1 MKQAER
7 VTKFIEQFCTLSGSF
22 RGQPFILADFQ
33 KDIIETIFAED
44 ETGRRKIRSAV
55 VLLPRKN
62 GKSLLSACIAVY
74 MLIADDRDPMPLVV
88 CAASDRQQARLV
100 HDECK
105 RLIQDSEELNSVCT
119 IQRNQI
125 MCHRN
130 NGVLKVVSADAGSAQ
145 GLNSSA
151 LIFDEAHVFKNDDLY
166 QALTLGS
173 AARNEPLFVSIS
185 TCGYD
190 LTSPLGR
197 QYTYGLKVNS
207 GEVKDD
213 SFAMIHYGP
222 PLNSE
227 FDPDDPEVWKACNP
241 AWDWL
246 NHEEFH
252 AAHRSTPKAAW
263 IRFRLNGWTKT
274 ENHWLPQGAFDA
286 CKTKRRLEP
295 GEPVVLGF
303 DGSWSGDSTAL
314 VACTLDEP
322 KHVELV
328 GLWERPLDQH
338 AQGWRVNVDDVCRTI
353 REAADK
359 YNCVEIACDP
369 YRWELVLYQLA
380 EEGLP
385 IVEYPTNAISRST
398 AATQILYDLIVD
410 KRITFADNQAA
421 LQRHFEN
428 AVLKEDARGARLSK
442 PGQRGH
448 PQKIDAAVA
457 TMIAV
462 HRAHARRE
470 EEPEYHEPQLLV
482 V

>member
-1 MKQAER
+1 M
-7 VTKFIEQFCTLSGSF
+7 
-22 RGQPFILADFQ
+22 PFILADFQ
-33 KDIIETIFAED
+33 KEIIDTIFAED
-44 ETGRRKIRSAV
+44 EQGRRKVRTALIGI
-55 VLLPRKN
+55 PRKN
-62 GKSLLSACIAVY
+62 GKSLLSSAIATY
-74 MLIADDRDPMPLVV
+74 MLIADDRDAMPLVV

-105 RLIQDSEELNSVCT
+105 RIIQDSPELSSVCT
-119 IQRNQI
+119 VYRNEI
-125 MCHRN
+125 KCHRN
-130 NGVLKVVSADAGSAQ
+130 NGVLRVVSADAGSAQ
-145 GLNSSA
+145 GMAPSA
-151 LIFDEAHVFKNDDLY
+151 VIYDEAHVFKNDDLY

-173 AARNEPLFVSIS
+173 GARSEPLFINIS
-185 TCGYD
+185 TAGFD

-197 QYTYGLKVNS
+197 QYTYGLKVQS
-207 GEVKDD
+207 GEIKDD
-213 SFAMIHYGP
+213 SFAMIWHGP
-222 PLNSE
+222 PLNSD

-241 AWDWL
+241 AWEWL
-246 NHEEFH
+246 NHDEFE
-252 AAHRSTPKAAW
+252 AAHKSTPQAAW

-274 ENHWLPQGAFDA
+274 ENSWLPQGAFDA
-286 CKTKRRLEP
+286 CKSKRRLQE
-295 GEPVVLGF
+295 GEAVVLGF

-314 VACTLDEP
+314 VACSIDDP
-322 KHVELV
+322 KHVELI

-338 AQGWRVNVDDVCRTI
+338 VQGWRVNVDDVSRTI
-353 REAADK
+353 REAAEK
-359 YNCVEIACDP
+359 YTCVEIACDP

-410 KRITFADNQAA
+410 KQITFADNQAA